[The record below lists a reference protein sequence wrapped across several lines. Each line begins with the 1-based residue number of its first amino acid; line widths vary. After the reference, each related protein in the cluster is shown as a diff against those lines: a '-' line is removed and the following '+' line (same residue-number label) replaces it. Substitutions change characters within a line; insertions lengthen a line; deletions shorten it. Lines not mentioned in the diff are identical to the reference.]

1 MAAAKNKNA
10 QARSLEQ
17 QPLLLALDFGSV
29 FAQFESWAIDRL
41 ARRLSPVYAA
51 METFVPSKGV
61 EAVVV
66 EVEGV
71 SVASPIVNIHYEHL
85 VDPEDVRTTNLAAL
99 EELLIKA
106 AEQKIEQS
114 AQAYNDYLD
123 EATKAV
129 GNNASLSAR
138 DFNWDTMLD
147 LMAEAEWREGPDGQ
161 VHPPRMTAGD
171 AVPALPEMT
180 EKQQARADALIKEKR
195 DEHLARRRSRR
206 LR

>member
-1 MAAAKNKNA
+1 MAATEGKKA
-10 QARSLEQ
+10 QARSLPQ
-17 QPLLLALDFGSV
+17 KPLLLALDYGSV
-29 FAQFESWAIDRL
+29 FAQFESWAVDRL

-66 EVEGV
+66 DVDGV
-71 SVASPIVNIHYEHL
+71 SVASPIVNIRYEHR
-85 VDPEDVRTTNLAAL
+85 VDPEDVQTTNLVAL
-99 EELLIKA
+99 EEILVKA
-106 AEQKIEQS
+106 AEQRIEQS

-129 GNNASLSAR
+129 GNNASLHAQ

-147 LMAEAEWREGPDGQ
+147 LMAKAEWREGPDGQ
-161 VHPPRMTAGD
+161 VHPPKMTAGD

-180 EKQQARADALIKEKR
+180 EEQRARADALMKEKR
-195 DEHLARRRSRR
+195 DEHMARRRSRR